1 MTRTP
6 QHHDDRIDAET
17 LAAALVDAARR
28 AGADGADATV
38 GLSASLSASARDG
51 AVEDL
56 GRSQSRAAA
65 VRVIVD
71 GRVGFATSSDAPAT
85 ADEID
90 ELARTAVG
98 LARLASES
106 PHNLILDGAQLG
118 ADEVR
123 AAGDVLGLWDD
134 VTAELDPAWAGSMVV
149 AMERIVRGYDGVSG
163 VRDVS
168 AGLRRGTFALATSS
182 GFVGSTRGT
191 TASLSCSAVV
201 TDGES
206 GKLQVDSWWAA
217 ARALSSLPEPVAV
230 ASVAA
235 QRALSR
241 RGASPM
247 ASARMPVIFE
257 PTMARGFFASVLGA
271 LSGDAV
277 ARRQSWLH
285 DAIGTQ
291 VLPDGISLVDD
302 PLLPGG
308 FASRVFDGEGQA
320 STRRALVDE
329 RGRLFSFLLD
339 ARSAARLG
347 RLSTGHAARGATSL
361 PHPSSTN
368 TTLLGGS
375 GSLETIIAETKRGLL
390 LTKVLGRGADPTT
403 GEVSRGAGGFL
414 IEDGQIVRPVEG
426 ITIAGSARAMLLA
439 IDRVGAD
446 VDERSALRVPTI
458 RLAEV
463 SVGGPN

>member
-1 MTRTP
+1 MTKP
-6 QHHDDRIDAET
+6 PAVVDDRVAAED
-17 LAAALVDAARR
+17 LAVALVEAAKR
-28 AGADGADATV
+28 AGATLCDATV

-71 GRVGFATSSDAPAT
+71 GRVGFATSSDAPQNLE
-85 ADEID
+85 EID

-106 PHNLILDGAQLG
+106 PHNVILDAAHLS

-123 AAGDVLGLWDD
+123 AAGDALGVWDD
-134 VTAELDPAWAGSMVV
+134 DTALLDPSWAVDRAV
-149 AMERIVRGYDGVSG
+149 AMERIVRGHDGVTG

-168 AGLRRGTFALATSS
+168 AGVRRGTFALATSS
-182 GFVGSTRGT
+182 GFVGSSRGT

-201 TDGES
+201 ADGGG

-217 ARALSSLPEPVAV
+217 ARALAALPQADVVANE
-230 ASVAA
+230 AA
-235 QRALSR
+235 RRALAR
-241 RGASPM
+241 RGGGPIPSG
-247 ASARMPVIFE
+247 RMPVIFE
-257 PTMARGFFASVLGA
+257 PTMARGFFAGVLAA

-285 DAIGTQ
+285 EAVGE
-291 VLPDGISLVDD
+291 VVMPSGLVFVDD
-302 PLLPGG
+302 PLLQGG
-308 FASRVFDGEGQA
+308 FASRIFDGEGQA
-320 STRRALVDE
+320 SARRVLVDDS
-329 RGRLFSFLLD
+329 GRLLSFLLD
-339 ARSAARLG
+339 ARSASRLG
-347 RLSTGHAARGATSL
+347 RSSTGHASRGATSL

-368 TTLLGGS
+368 TSLLGGQGDLAS
-375 GSLETIIAETKRGLL
+375 IIAETKRGLL
-390 LTKVLGRGADPTT
+390 VTKVLGRGADPTT
-403 GEVSRGAGGFL
+403 GDVSRGAGGFL
-414 IEDGQIVRPVEG
+414 IEDGVIVGAVEG
-426 ITIAGSARAMLLA
+426 ITIAGNARDMLKG

-458 RLAEV
+458 RFAEL
-463 SVGGPN
+463 SVGGTG

>member
-6 QHHDDRIDAET
+6 NSSDDRVVAED
-17 LAAALVDAARR
+17 LAVALIEAAKR
-28 AGADGADATV
+28 AGAILADATV

-71 GRVGFATSSDAPAT
+71 GRVGFATSSDAPQT
-85 ADEID
+85 LDEID

-106 PHNLILDGAQLG
+106 PHNVILDAAQLT

-123 AAGDVLGLWDD
+123 AAGDALGVWDED
-134 VTAELDPAWAGSMVV
+134 TSQLDPSWATSQAM
-149 AMERIVRGYDGVSG
+149 AMERIVRGFEGVTG

-168 AGLRRGTFALATSS
+168 AGVRRGVFALATSS
-182 GFVGSTRGT
+182 GFLGSSRATM
-191 TASLSCSAVV
+191 ASMSCSALVA
-201 TDGES
+201 DGAD

-217 ARALSSLPEPVAV
+217 SRQVSSLPAPELI
-230 ASVAA
+230 ASEAA
-235 QRALSR
+235 RRALAR
-241 RGASPM
+241 RGARPM
-247 ASARMPVIFE
+247 PSALLPVIFE
-257 PTMARGFFASVLGA
+257 PTIARGFFASVLAA

-285 DAIGTQ
+285 SAIGEL
-291 VLPDGISLVDD
+291 VMPAGLVFVDD

-308 FASRVFDGEGQA
+308 FGSRVFDGEGQA
-320 STRRALVDE
+320 SARRVLVDDS
-329 RGRLFSFLLD
+329 GRLLSFLLD
-339 ARSAARLG
+339 GRSAARLD
-347 RLSTGHAARGATSL
+347 RTSTGHASRGATSL

-368 TTLLGGS
+368 TSLLGGDGDLAS
-375 GSLETIIAETKRGLL
+375 IIAETKRGLL
-390 LTKVLGRGADPTT
+390 VTKVLGRGADPTT
-403 GEVSRGAGGFL
+403 GDVSRGAGGFL
-414 IEDGQIVRPVEG
+414 IEDGVIVHAVEG
-426 ITIAGSARAMLLA
+426 VTIAGNAREMLKG

-446 VDERSALRVPTI
+446 VDQRSALRVPSI
-458 RLAEV
+458 RFGEL
-463 SVGGPN
+463 SVGGTG